1 MAIAAASYVHRRL
14 RALLRG
20 RFSESPHARQRGG
33 LRIRLVDVQILKR
46 MDDAT
51 QSLETIRKRIEHEDN
66 LLNQRLSWIVSSQA
80 FLLTGY
86 AVLLNAPLE
95 LRNKE
100 FVHAH
105 ALLMKLIPLTSICV
119 TVLLWFGILAG
130 ILAMRDLRACAETH
144 PGYESSHRSEERRVG
159 KECRSRWSP
168 YH

>member
-1 MAIAAASYVHRRL
+1 
-14 RALLRG
+14 
-20 RFSESPHARQRGG
+20 
-33 LRIRLVDVQILKR
+33 
-46 MDDAT
+46 MDDAM

-66 LLNQRLSWIVSSQA
+66 LLNQRVSWIVSSQA

-86 AVLLNAPLE
+86 AILLNAPLE

-130 ILAMRDLRACAETH
+130 ILAMRDLRACAEIH
-144 PGYESSHRSEERRVG
+144 PGYESSHIQGRRLTRVIG
-159 KECRSRWSP
+159 LATPALVPVVFLGTWFLLMLR
-168 YH
+168 